1 MAAECSSSS
10 SDCIYNIGLLSEVDS
25 KKLAFGNE
33 NYDHYPPYL
42 KDVFPEI
49 IRKCGGLPLALVAV
63 AAVLKDCQFST
74 DSWERLNGSNWFSL
88 SHPGGEVMKRIFN
101 LSYNDLTP
109 HLSTCLLH
117 LSIFP
122 QNYEVEIDRLVRRR
136 IAELYIVGARDRD
149 VESIARSY
157 LNELICRNMV
167 QLSHLMHDDA
177 PRCCKLHPVTHDFI
191 VIKSMEENF
200 VTLLNDQNPVL
211 GLNPV
216 CRLSIQSSKQDR
228 YLTRNDSVN
237 LCFFF
242 ET

>member
-1 MAAECSSSS
+1 VVDDLWTEECWQIIKCCFPENSLGSRIITTTRKAAMAAECSSSS

-101 LSYNDLTP
+101 LSYNDLPP

-122 QNYEVEIDRLVRRR
+122 QNYEVEIDRLVRRW

-149 VESIARSY
+149 V
-157 LNELICRNMV
+157 
-167 QLSHLMHDDA
+167 
-177 PRCCKLHPVTHDFI
+177 
-191 VIKSMEENF
+191 
-200 VTLLNDQNPVL
+200 
-211 GLNPV
+211 
-216 CRLSIQSSKQDR
+216 
-228 YLTRNDSVN
+228 VN
-237 LCFFF
+237 S
-242 ET
+242 